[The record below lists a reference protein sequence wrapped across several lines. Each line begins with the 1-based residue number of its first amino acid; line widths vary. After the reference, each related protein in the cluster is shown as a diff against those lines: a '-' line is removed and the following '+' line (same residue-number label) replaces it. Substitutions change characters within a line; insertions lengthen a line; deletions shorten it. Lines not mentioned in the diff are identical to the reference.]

1 MLALVP
7 FHAPFRRDSWRFF
20 NLDLSFFRIIPD
32 YFEFFPVD
40 LLRLFHSLS
49 HCWASCSSWWDSL
62 WFFQICKILC
72 FYQFFFGKKVPSA
85 QTFDDLRVSFVWI
98 FVVFYTEMKIHI
110 KRDLESCGWIEAC
123 KRIRHSLN
131 IQRVFSIHSIN
142 PINFKRQLINWILTT
157 LLWITNNEYW
167 SMRHSLQLHA
177 WLLRRRW
184 FFFYCYTL
192 HFCFNLNNI

>member
-1 MLALVP
+1 MRHSDEILDDSSIWIWASSGLFQIISNSSQLICCDYFTLFHTAELLVQVGEILYDS
-7 FHAPFRRDSWRFF
+7 FRFARFF
-20 NLDLSFFRIIPD
+20 AFISF
-32 YFEFFPVD
+32 
-40 LLRLFHSLS
+40 
-49 HCWASCSSWWDSL
+49 
-62 WFFQICKILC
+62 
-72 FYQFFFGKKVPSA
+72 FFFGKKVPSA

-131 IQRVFSIHSIN
+131 IQRVFSIRSIN

-184 FFFYCYTL
+184 FFFCCYTL